1 MCVRNILVVVVAVT
15 VLELGGQVAPG
26 EEVSIAAKNLSAASK
41 NVFPVYDQFGGLML
55 AEGQGGFAEWT
66 FELKSPYSDVFRGYL
81 HFLYASGQRR
91 GCRLTVNSEVH
102 PTEVLAETTGGF
114 LPAHLEWETLGPLD
128 FRRGKNT
135 IRVDA
140 PGYMPHFKG
149 LYISPNKPPPE
160 KSIFQDPESAS
171 ATLVEKLNLEALRQA
186 IVYLSKQYGNEYPRA
201 KTFLTRLATIEQEL
215 ADTLEEKTDTLKRL
229 RSLATRT
236 EQVRRD
242 ALVADNPL
250 MRFEKLLLVKR
261 NTYQS
266 SHYYTDFIDGCKHL
280 GGSLCVLSFS
290 DGQVTELAP
299 DLKQGIFGR
308 YDLSWDGKR
317 IVFGYKPGL
326 GKGFRIYVVG
336 SDGKGL
342 RSVTFDPPDEQ
353 ARIEKYWLRDVY
365 RDGLYKHQTDDMHP
379 CWLPGGDICFTSTRC
394 ERGILCDGPDRLTT
408 AVLYRVKPD
417 GKAMRELS
425 HSQLS
430 EFTPLVMDDGRILY
444 NRWEYIDK
452 GAVTAKG
459 LWAIRPDG
467 SGAVEVFGNQV
478 TYPCT
483 FIAARPIPGR
493 AGCFVAVGA
502 PHMPL
507 GVGTIVRIDT
517 HYPIRTRQPM
527 TYITPEVDIRAEV
540 GFFHRRNGRWVRDNN
555 GPLFADPFPL
565 SDKFFLVSCNPDRPW
580 NAVDAYGIYLVDEF
594 GNRTL
599 VYRDE
604 AISCWQPVPLM
615 ARPAPPQLSEVA
627 AMAESTTLP
636 TAESGQASLVMSDVY
651 RGMEGIPRG
660 TIKHLR
666 IMEDLPRPWSARRFW
681 DGDAFQQQHAAVGM
695 NGHLGARVVHGVV
708 PVYEDGSANFSV
720 PANKNIYLQ
729 ALDED
734 FMEVQRMRTFINL
747 MPGERRSCIG
757 CHEYEGQAPPNQQ
770 LLALT
775 RPPSKPAAQV
785 GDTAPRPVHYPTYV
799 QPVLDRHCVACH
811 AGDKIEGD
819 LDLSGELT
827 TLFNR
832 SYENII
838 RRNLVQKIDE
848 LVPKT
853 GNVPYVPP
861 LTLGS
866 HRSKLI
872 DILQEGH
879 YDVRLPK
886 ADFVKLVT
894 WIDANSPY
902 YGTYFGR
909 RNLKYRDHPD
919 FRSAPRTLAEPDK
932 RGVSS
937 Q

>member
-1 MCVRNILVVVVAVT
+1 MNMQDTWIAVLAT
-15 VLELGGQVAPG
+15 AALALGGQVAPG
-26 EEVSIAAKNLSAASK
+26 EDVTIAARDLSASSR
-41 NVFPVYDQFGGLML
+41 NVFPTYDQFGGLTL

-66 FELKSPYSDVFRGYL
+66 FALKSPYSDVSRGYL
-81 HFLYASGQRR
+81 HVLYASGQHR
-91 GCRLTVNSEVH
+91 GCRLTVNGHVH
-102 PTEVLAETTGGF
+102 PPEILAETTGGF
-114 LPAHLEWETLGPLD
+114 HPVHLEWTTLGPFD
-128 FRRGKNT
+128 FRKGKNT

-140 PGYMPHFKG
+140 PGHMPHLKG
-149 LYISPNKPPPE
+149 LYVSSEKAPPE
-160 KSIFQDPESAS
+160 KSVFRDPEAESA
-171 ATLVEKLNLEALRQA
+171 ALVEQINLKALRPA
-186 IVYLSKQYGNEYPRA
+186 IEYLSKQYGDEYPRA
-201 KTFLTRLATIEQEL
+201 ESFLASLAAIELKL
-215 ADTLEEKTDTLKRL
+215 ASVLKEKTDTLQRLSSLTKR
-229 RSLATRT
+229 A
-236 EQVRRD
+236 EQLRRD
-242 ALVADNPL
+242 ALITENPL

-261 NTYQS
+261 NTFQS
-266 SHYYTDFIDGCKHL
+266 SHYYTDFIDGCKHF
-280 GGSLCVLSFS
+280 GGSLCVLSLS
-290 DGQVTELAP
+290 NGQITDLAP
-299 DLKQGIFGR
+299 SMKQGIFGR
-308 YDLSWDGKR
+308 YDLSWDSEE
-317 IVFGYKPGL
+317 IVFGHKSGV
-326 GKGFRIYVVG
+326 GKGFRIYAVG

-342 RSVTFDPPDEQ
+342 RPITVDPPNEQ

-365 RDGLYKHQTDDMHP
+365 RDGSYKHQTDDMHP

-408 AVLYRVKPD
+408 AVLYRAAGD
-417 GKAMRELS
+417 GSTMRELS

-467 SGAVEVFGNQV
+467 SGGTEVFGNQV

-493 AGCFVAVGA
+493 DGCFVAVGA

-517 HYPIRTRQPM
+517 HFPIRTRQPM
-527 TYITPEVDIRAEV
+527 TYITPNVDIRAEY
-540 GFFHRRNGRWVRDNN
+540 GFFHQRQGRWVREET

-580 NAVDAYGIYLVDEF
+580 NAVDAYGIYLIDDF

-599 VYRDE
+599 VYRDPS
-604 AISCWQPVPLM
+604 ISCWQPIPLM
-615 ARPAPPQLSEVA
+615 ARPTPPQLSAVA
-627 AMAESTTLP
+627 ENTDLPAEGGGEAT
-636 TAESGQASLVMSDVY
+636 LVMSDVY
-651 RGMEGIPRG
+651 QGMKGIPRG
-660 TIKHLR
+660 TVKHLR

-708 PVYEDGSANFSV
+708 PVYEDGSASFVV
-720 PANKNIYLQ
+720 PANRNIYFQ
-729 ALDED
+729 ALDEN

-747 MPGERRSCIG
+747 MSGERRSCIG
-757 CHEYEGQAPPNQQ
+757 CHEHEGRAPPNQS

-775 RPPSKPAAQV
+775 RPPTELTAQM
-785 GDTAPRPVHYPTYV
+785 GDTIPRPVHYPTYI
-799 QPVLDRHCVACH
+799 QPILDGHCVTCH
-811 AGDKIEGD
+811 ADDRIEGD

-832 SYENII
+832 SYENIV

-848 LVPKT
+848 LGPKT
-853 GNVPYVPP
+853 GNTPYVPP

-872 DILQEGH
+872 DVLREGH
-879 YDVRLPK
+879 YDVQLPQ

-919 FRSAPRTLAEPDK
+919 FRPQPDALTQAGREK
-932 RGVSS
+932 VSH